1 MEARRRQDID
11 EPLVTLRRLR
21 SNQDAPRAARVV
33 MEEILTLVD
42 GYALGRRDD
51 LVLSVSELVANA
63 VQYGAPGHLTL
74 QIETTG
80 SSVRIEVGDDGVDA
94 FTWPDSIGPDGH
106 WGLNLVMQ
114 MSDRWGIDRRP
125 WTVAWCEFDLAV
137 ERSG

>member
-1 MEARRRQDID
+1 MEARERQDLD

-21 SNQDAPRAARVV
+21 SNQDAPRAARALI
-33 MEEILTLVD
+33 EEILTHVD
-42 GYALGRRDD
+42 GHARGRRDD

-94 FTWPDSIGPDGH
+94 FTWPDRIQSSGH
-106 WGLNLVMQ
+106 WGLNLVEQ
-114 MSDRWGIDRRP
+114 MSDRSGIDRRP

-137 ERSG
+137 ESSG